1 MPKAAH
7 IHTHRINILT
17 SIISYTFGLSFCLP
31 FYIEFSINMGFPIL
45 WIKLQ
50 LLVVGC
56 SFRVVLSTPAGC
68 RELSV
73 APSPTPAPSL
83 PAYSLISLGI
93 VSYSFPVSSCG
104 RWSHGDCFSSLP
116 SVRSHLFSGFTLHWN
131 RLTVFTDTEFFDHN
145 SPVWVQVIELGRHNR
160 TLSSYKL
167 QVSSHFLE
175 L

>member
-7 IHTHRINILT
+7 IHTNRINILT

-56 SFRVVLSTPAGC
+56 SFRVVLSAPAGC

-93 VSYSFPVSSCG
+93 VSYSFLSVPVA
-104 RWSHGDCFSSLP
+104 DEVMVTFSSLP

-145 SPVWVQVIELGRHNR
+145 SPVWVQVIELRRHNR